1 MTTKMSSSS
10 TNDEFRVYFEKEDL
24 VIEWAD
30 DHPMADIFSKYNEDE
45 WYDLIK
51 RCIVE
56 MANKN
61 DGE

>member
-1 MTTKMSSSS
+1 MMRKMSSSL

-30 DHPMADIFSKYNEDE
+30 DHPLADVFSKYTEDE

-51 RCIVE
+51 KSIVE
-56 MANKN
+56 MATKTN
-61 DGE
+61 GE